1 MNASADRLFVLQAS
15 AGRHIPRLAVAC
27 AVATLCGC
35 TLVRVDLPANGVA
48 TPAHFA
54 EAPTEQA
61 PPLPD
66 TARWW
71 RQVPDPTLHALI
83 ERSLQANADV
93 RIALARVKEARGVLS
108 QAESALY
115 PTLSGFGGIGR
126 NRQDIL
132 PSTPDSL
139 PVPLPDVRVPI
150 SRFDGFGLA
159 AAWEVD
165 LFGRRSSDIDAAR
178 EAELAQTE
186 RVHGAQLLVA
196 GDIAANYAE
205 ARAIEHRLA
214 VLARVEATLQTLLR
228 YVRGRFTAG
237 QASRADIDRAQ
248 AQLASV
254 QGQRAPLQG
263 LLASRLR
270 RLAVLSGQTPDAL
283 STLPAPT
290 AAAPA
295 NASVIPT
302 ALPTVLPSS
311 VLEQRPDVR
320 GTARQVRA
328 LAARLGSA
336 KAELL
341 PSFYLGFL
349 NTDGRLSIGDNLGA
363 RDQFTAWGVGMR
375 LPIFEGGRIRA
386 RIASADARLEAAAVQ
401 HEQAVLS
408 ALEDVENAYGMRHA
422 LDQRATQ
429 LAASLQHGNDA
440 ARHAQRLFEQGSTL
454 LQPALEARLTALQRE
469 DELIQTQAAR
479 ARATIAFYQAIGG
492 GWQDETASRAETAE
506 RAPR

>member
-1 MNASADRLFVLQAS
+1 MNAFLARPPALADLHRVA
-15 AGRHIPRLAVAC
+15 PRLLLAC
-27 AVATLCGC
+27 AVASLCGC
-35 TLVRVDLPANGVA
+35 AVVRVDMPAQGV
-48 TPAHFA
+48 TPPDRFA
-54 EAPTEQA
+54 EAPAEPGTA
-61 PPLPD
+61 LPD

-83 ERSLQANADV
+83 ERGLQANADV
-93 RIALARVKEARGVLS
+93 RIALARVKEARGVSS

-115 PTLSGFGGIGR
+115 PTLTGFGGIGR

-132 PSTPDSL
+132 PSTPDGL

-165 LFGRRSSDIDAAR
+165 LFGRRRSDIDAAR

-205 ARAIEHRLA
+205 ARAIEHRLG
-214 VLARVEATLQTLLR
+214 VLDRVEATLQMLLR
-228 YVRGRFTAG
+228 YVQGRFNAG
-237 QASRADIDRAQ
+237 QASRADIDRVQ
-248 AQLASV
+248 SQLASV

-283 STLPAPT
+283 TALPAPT

-295 NASVIPT
+295 DARVIPT

-401 HEQAVLS
+401 HEQAVLT
-408 ALEDVENAYGMRHA
+408 ALEDVENAYAMRHA

-429 LAASLQHGNDA
+429 LTASLQHGNDA

-454 LQPALEARLTALQRE
+454 LQPALEARLAALQRE

-492 GWQDETASRAETAE
+492 GWQDDTPARAETVE
-506 RAPR
+506 HTPH

>member
-1 MNASADRLFVLQAS
+1 MNAFLARSPALADLHRVA
-15 AGRHIPRLAVAC
+15 PRLLLAYAVAS
-27 AVATLCGC
+27 LCGC
-35 TLVRVDLPANGVA
+35 AVVRVDMPAQGV
-48 TPAHFA
+48 TPPDRFA
-54 EAPTEQA
+54 EAPAEPGTA
-61 PPLPD
+61 LPD

-83 ERSLQANADV
+83 ERGLQANADV
-93 RIALARVKEARGVLS
+93 RIALARVKEARGVSS

-115 PTLSGFGGIGR
+115 PTLTGFGGIGR

-132 PSTPDSL
+132 PSTPDGL

-165 LFGRRSSDIDAAR
+165 LFGRRRSDIDAAR

-205 ARAIEHRLA
+205 ARAIEHRLG
-214 VLARVEATLQTLLR
+214 VLDRVEATLQMLLR
-228 YVRGRFTAG
+228 YVQGRFNAG
-237 QASRADIDRAQ
+237 QASRADIDRVQ
-248 AQLASV
+248 SQLASV

-283 STLPAPT
+283 TALPAPT

-295 NASVIPT
+295 DARVIPT

-363 RDQFTAWGVGMR
+363 RNQFTAWGVGMR

-401 HEQAVLS
+401 HEQAVLT
-408 ALEDVENAYGMRHA
+408 ALEDVENAYAMRHA
-422 LDQRATQ
+422 LDQRANQ
-429 LAASLQHGNDA
+429 LTASLQHGNDA

-454 LQPALEARLTALQRE
+454 LQPALEARLAALQRE

-492 GWQDETASRAETAE
+492 GWQDDTPARAEAVEHT
-506 RAPR
+506 PH